1 MSTAMKTKRTR
12 DLLAAA
18 FVGALALTNGHAQ
31 QTGTPKAPNMPAR
44 NPWLTDSVNPISHAN
59 PAQVYSPNERRF
71 RPDLLVSRKQNTHN
85 TSSPPRSRAGKQSQ
99 AIE

>member
-18 FVGALALTNGHAQ
+18 FVGALALSNAHAQ
-31 QTGTPKAPNMPAR
+31 QTG

-59 PAQVYSPNERRF
+59 PAQVDSPNERRF
-71 RPDLLVSRKQNTHN
+71 RPDLLVSRKQNTQK
-85 TSSPPRSRAGKQSQ
+85 TSSPPRWRAGKQSQ
-99 AIE
+99 AIERTQP